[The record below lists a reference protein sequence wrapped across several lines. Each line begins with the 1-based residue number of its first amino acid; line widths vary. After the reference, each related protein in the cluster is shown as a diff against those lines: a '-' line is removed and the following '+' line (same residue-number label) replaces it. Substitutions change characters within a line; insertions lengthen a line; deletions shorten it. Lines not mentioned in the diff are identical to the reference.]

1 MGKHIKPFLTDLHR
15 LVEDESQQV
24 RPFEIEYQKESDIK
38 ENPIHAFREE
48 ITSRNASV
56 EEVRQK
62 FNSVLR
68 GALDQYTKDLK
79 TVEKA
84 KFSLTES
91 YNRLITQAKEAVEEI
106 EDLGERFENDM
117 YELQE
122 VIIFFTKESE
132 KMMKLSDSDLREIVN
147 IMADIDVNA
156 VNVAIET
163 GMKTGRINIEKEYKT
178 IGVSRRKPETINPDG
193 TVKVGQR
200 FPSQYGKQDLFM
212 DESEYVNESLFSTIS
227 NFLKGVISDIKQKLF
242 GVDDSLDK
250 LESNI
255 KRLKEIAK
263 KI

>member
-1 MGKHIKPFLTDLHR
+1 MGKHIKPFLSTLHK
-15 LVEDESQQV
+15 LVEGEEQQV
-24 RPFEIEYQKESDIK
+24 KQFDIDYQKESDIK
-38 ENPIHAFREE
+38 ENPIHAFRDE
-48 ITSRNASV
+48 IVNRNASID
-56 EEVRQK
+56 EVREK
-62 FNSVLR
+62 FNSVLKL
-68 GALDQYTKDLK
+68 ALEQYNKDLK
-79 TVEKA
+79 AVEKA
-84 KFSLTES
+84 KFNVAES
-91 YNRLITQAKEAVEEI
+91 YNRLITQAKEAVLEI

-122 VIIFFTKESE
+122 IIIFFTKESE
-132 KMMKLSDSDLREIVN
+132 KMMKLSDADLREIIN

-163 GMKTGRINIEKEYKT
+163 GMRSGRLSIEKEYKT

-200 FPSQYGKQDLFM
+200 FPSQYAKQDMFI
-212 DESEYVNESLFSTIS
+212 DESEYVNESIFATIT
-227 NFLKGVISDIKQKLF
+227 NFLKGVISDIKKKLF

-250 LESNI
+250 LEMNI